1 VSGDW
6 HFRPNDFVIEAYRD
20 HGVEAVVYGLFR
32 LWDQARDSFYFT
44 PSMKLWEDYPEQPN
58 AKPIEIDAIAV
69 LDGLL
74 YLCEAKNSGGLS
86 ASDKAKL
93 VSAAH
98 RIRPNVLLLVTMDED
113 PKKMTADRVALQ
125 AELGNDV
132 RVEVMGF
139 TPGALRRDPIL
150 P

>member
-1 VSGDW
+1 
-6 HFRPNDFVIEAYRD
+6 
-20 HGVEAVVYGLFR
+20 
-32 LWDQARDSFYFT
+32 
-44 PSMKLWEDYPEQPN
+44 
-58 AKPIEIDAIAV
+58 
-69 LDGLL
+69 
-74 YLCEAKNSGGLS
+74 LS

-93 VSAAH
+93 VTAAH